1 MLPWFYRVQFM
12 VLHVFGVAA
21 IRDRGFPSQRY
32 HYGYSRVPGP
42 RFRTHRWAPRYGV
55 TSYGTRR
62 LALTTN
68 VMPLLSTPHTCQYS
82 VGFFN
87 VITDVPTDTMTAHSR
102 IRDIP
107 SD

>member
-1 MLPWFYRVQFM
+1 MCLGRMAMHCVRTVAMAQCYLGSIEYSSWFSMSLEMPQYETGFSQV
-12 VLHVFGVAA
+12 
-21 IRDRGFPSQRY
+21 RGTTMDTAVCQ
-32 HYGYSRVPGP
+32 
-42 RFRTHRWAPRYGV
+42 AQ
-55 TSYGTRR
+55 
-62 LALTTN
+62 ALTTN